1 MDVLIKGMKM
11 PKGCITC
18 MFKFE
23 SLFNRTMWCEWLDDP
38 LGDYSKCDEKWRHPA
53 CPLVEVPPHGR
64 LIDGIDLLKAI
75 TENAYIIHHGHN
87 EVEYGMSCFGIMQAI
102 SEAPTIIEAE
112 EEEEE

>member
-11 PKGCITC
+11 PKNCGECIWIQ
-18 MFKFE
+18 
-23 SLFNRTMWCEWLDDP
+23 RGYPDWCDLPMGKDLYNDKKRPDW
-38 LGDYSKCDEKWRHPA
+38 
-53 CPLVEVPPHGR
+53 CPLVEVPTLHGR

-112 EEEEE
+112 GGKTDVNTD